1 MPPHTRTVILN
12 IRTAVVYNIM
22 PSTIYK
28 SPTGLTTAVCPGGR
42 EWSTAILTKDAS
54 RKVGHTYAAA
64 TTITSTTT
72 TSARTTRGTIL
83 QQRYGTPLYRPGRQR
98 SARPL
103 ARSARDNRS
112 PAAVATP
119 PIRGMLRPRGPC
131 GARPLAPAV
140 PDGCHRM
147 GATPPPPSRRIARK
161 PRRRRYRYSAADD
174 RGRYGG
180 GNRTQPVVF

>member
-1 MPPHTRTVILN
+1 M
-12 IRTAVVYNIM
+12 
-22 PSTIYK
+22 
-28 SPTGLTTAVCPGGR
+28 
-42 EWSTAILTKDAS
+42 
-54 RKVGHTYAAA
+54 GH
-64 TTITSTTT
+64 
-72 TSARTTRGTIL
+72 
-83 QQRYGTPLYRPGRQR
+83 LYRPGRQR

-147 GATPPPPSRRIARK
+147 GATPPPRHGGSPVNRGDGDTDTAPQTTEAVTEEVTAR
-161 PRRRRYRYSAADD
+161 
-174 RGRYGG
+174 
-180 GNRTQPVVF
+180 NQ